1 MLNGKNIRL
10 VREFLIVATW
20 LMRLIKEILSMAS
33 YYFSRRYLSREHF
46 RKMVQPLQA

>member
-10 VREFLIVATW
+10 VQEFLIAATW

-33 YYFSRRYLSREHF
+33 YYFSRRYSSRAYS
-46 RKMVQPLQA
+46 RTMVQPLQA